1 MNERIKQLRLAL
13 GLSQEAFGMRLGL
26 GRGAI
31 TNIEL
36 GKVPPK
42 PLLVGLICREF
53 GCREEWLR
61 TGKGEMLAN
70 ISRQKKIAAFL
81 NDLLREDDDSFRV
94 NMIDAL
100 SDLAPDE
107 WQMLEKFAQRL
118 VSRKPAANP
127 TSAHEPVGAPS
138 PEQPEAEPEPE
149 PDYRSMPFAAYGEVP
164 EEYSDAQKADIEMFN
179 RMVAARERKKGKL

>member
-1 MNERIKQLRLAL
+1 MNERIKQLRLVL

-61 TGKGEMLAN
+61 TGKGEMFAN
-70 ISRQKKIAAFL
+70 IPRQKKIAAFL
-81 NDLLREDDDSFRV
+81 NDLMSEDDDSFRNKMV
-94 NMIDAL
+94 DAL
-100 SDLAPDE
+100 SDLTLDE

-118 VSRKPAANP
+118 VSRGPAANP
-127 TSAHEPVGAPS
+127 AAAPETMAA
-138 PEQPEAEPEPE
+138 PALEQPE
-149 PDYRSMPFAAYGEVP
+149 PDYRSMPFAAHGPVP
-164 EEYSDAQKADIEMFN
+164 EEYTPKQADAVERFQ
-179 RMVAARERKKGKL
+179 REVGRRKK

>member
-118 VSRKPAANP
+118 VSRKPAAKKP
-127 TSAHEPVGAPS
+127 TPPPVEVAGPAV
-138 PEQPEAEPEPE
+138 EPEL
-149 PDYRSMPFAAYGEVP
+149 SNVKFAAYGDAKKVLTTDDLNDIKAAVTAK
-164 EEYSDAQKADIEMFN
+164 EERN
-179 RMVAARERKKGKL
+179 RKKKSGE